1 VRTFLSVLIFFL
13 PLFLSAQNALS
24 GVVHADTSSIYSDS
38 AQSMIIDT
46 AMIYR
51 SAHSAFYNSSF
62 SNTGKP
68 KWYDIEQQRNHKNDA
83 WIFFILL
90 LLLIILTGLKLAFHN
105 DFENLFSVFANSN
118 IASQIGRTTKDDITL
133 SSVLMST
140 IFITTISMLTRFA
153 LLHFYPHSVLQNNF
167 SIGIL
172 IILFTFFSI
181 VKYALLKYIGNIFEI
196 MPVVDE
202 YLLNLSA
209 ITRTIGISMIPILFM
224 LYASSEKYFIPILI
238 ISLIILCAGVVMI
251 VIRGLST
258 SYKLMY
264 SSMYHFLIYICVGE
278 ILMVFLFIKLLTKT
292 VI

>member
-1 VRTFLSVLIFFL
+1 MRTFLSVLILFF
-13 PLFLSAQNALS
+13 PLFLSAQNAPI
-24 GVVHADTSSIYSDS
+24 GVVHADTSSAYSDS
-38 AQSMIIDT
+38 TQSMIIDT
-46 AMIYR
+46 AVIYR

-62 SNTGKP
+62 TNTGKP
-68 KWYDIEQQRNHKNDA
+68 KWYDIELQRNHKSDA
-83 WIFFILL
+83 WIFFILV
-90 LLLIILTGLKLAFHN
+90 LLLIILTSLKLAFHN
-105 DFENLFSVFANSN
+105 DLENLFRIFVHSN

-133 SSVLMST
+133 SSVLMNT
-140 IFITTISMLTRFA
+140 IFITTISMLTRFI

-167 SIGIL
+167 SIVVL

-224 LYASSEKYFIPILI
+224 LYASSEKYFNSILI
-238 ISLIILCAGVVMI
+238 ISLIILCAGAVMI

-278 ILMVFLFIKLLTKT
+278 ILPVFLFIKLLTKT